1 MSMQSNSS
9 RDVAATEQAAG
20 SDEPVLPGDVDALL
34 DALRDTAAR
43 ASGESGVF
51 SAIARTPR
59 PEVVETSGRGGD
71 EAATVTETR
80 YDRVFAGIPVRNQV
94 LDGVRG
100 IASEAVV
107 FGRRE

>member
-1 MSMQSNSS
+1 MQHSS
-9 RDVAATEQAAG
+9 SLHVAVSEQTAG
-20 SDEPVLPGDVDALL
+20 SHEPVLPGDVDALL
-34 DALRDTAAR
+34 DALRDSAAR
-43 ASGESGVF
+43 ASGVSGVL

-71 EAATVTETR
+71 KAATVTETR

-107 FGRRE
+107 FGQRE